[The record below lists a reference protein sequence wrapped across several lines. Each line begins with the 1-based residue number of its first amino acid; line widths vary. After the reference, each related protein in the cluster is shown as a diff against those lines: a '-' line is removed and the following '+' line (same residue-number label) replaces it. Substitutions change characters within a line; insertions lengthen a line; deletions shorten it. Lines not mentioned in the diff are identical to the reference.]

1 MYFKGLFSLSFYI
14 SFIFL
19 KTSAFGLNN
28 NGKKMAFIPESYS
41 SVDRFESP
49 AVADLKS
56 AEDLFYKLFTSP
68 SQDVDQESW
77 AKLGFQIEKNNAF
90 LILKEKQGKKTGK
103 GIYMFNTRGSVPI
116 ILEAPHFPSDKYTGT
131 ITARFI
137 EEGSFLAAAWSS
149 VHRKKGNLT
158 KEPRSYFNAFSRAF
172 GRAYPKGIIIQIH
185 CFESDKGYPQILSTD
200 LIYSST
206 LSSPPSRFFT
216 YGKCLKQLPIQLL
229 FYPQEIGILGGTKN
243 INAEKYREV
252 TKEGLFLHLEMS
264 LNLRKRLLK
273 DRSLRTH
280 FINCFI
286 QNEN

>member
-1 MYFKGLFSLSFYI
+1 MYFKGLFSFSFYI

-28 NGKKMAFIPESYS
+28 KGKAMEFIRESYS
-41 SVDRFESP
+41 PVDRFEP
-49 AVADLKS
+49 PTVEDLKS
-56 AEDLFYKLFTSP
+56 TEDLFYKLFTSP

-77 AKLGFQIEKNNAF
+77 TKLGFQIEKNNAF
-90 LILKEKQGKKTGK
+90 LILKENQEKTGK
-103 GIYMFNTRGSVPI
+103 GIYIFNTKGSIPI
-116 ILEAPHFPSDKYTGT
+116 ILEAPHFPSDKHTGS

-137 EEGSFLAAAWSS
+137 EEGPFLAAAWSS
-149 VHRKKGNLT
+149 VHRKKGNLA
-158 KEPRSYFNAFSRAF
+158 KEPKSYFNAFSRAF
-172 GRAYPKGIIIQIH
+172 GRAYPKGIIIQFH
-185 CFESDKGYPQILSTD
+185 GFKNDKGDPRKLSTD

-206 LSSPPSRFFT
+206 LSAPPSRFFT

-229 FYPQEIGILGGTKN
+229 FYPQEVKVLGGTKN

-264 LNLRKRLLK
+264 LNLRKKLLK
-273 DRSLRTH
+273 DKSLRAS

-286 QNEN
+286 QNEM